1 MLILKFKNRKGNSS
15 IEYAFL
21 IALVIGALIGM
32 QAYLKRPICQR
43 WRLAGDAFGFGRQ
56 YAGLTIQNPEPYYP
70 SEFSAS
76 IKERTNSFVDIEL
89 GMPIG
94 GNVYIDIYCLTAD
107 DNPNITDL
115 AKEGEKRVE
124 RVTREFSEGG
134 IHTIRVDYPFKNEGD
149 GGYSYG
155 YSFSVTVEGA
165 WSKILYDESYY
176 NMENYNPVI

>member
-21 IALVIGALIGM
+21 IALVIGALLGM

-56 YAGLTIQNPEPYYP
+56 YGGPTIQNPDPFP

-76 IKERTNSFVDIEL
+76 IKERANSYVDIKLE
-89 GMPIG
+89 MPIG
-94 GNVYIDIYCLTAD
+94 GNVYIDIYCNTAD
-107 DNPNITDL
+107 DNPSITDF
-115 AKEGEKRVE
+115 AKEGEKRVK
-124 RVTREFSEGG
+124 RVMQEFSEGG
-134 IHTIRVDYPFKNEGD
+134 IYTIRVDYSFANEGD

-155 YSFSVTVEGA
+155 YSFNVTVEGA

-176 NMENYNPVI
+176 NMENYNPVL